1 MLKLIVP
8 MEESIDDATNEFIVT
23 KAFVLEL
30 EHSLASLSK
39 WESTFE
45 KPFLSTKDKTQ
56 EEIAEY
62 IDMMLLTPD
71 VPVEVMKHFGAPQF
85 NAINTYIGSKQSATT
100 INEVKQGTS
109 TKEVITAEIIYYWM
123 VSMNIP
129 FECQYWHLNK
139 LLTLIKVIN
148 KKNEPAKKL
157 GRQEAAR
164 RQREL
169 NEQRRAQLNTR
180 G

>member
-8 MEESIDDATNEFIVT
+8 MEESYDEATSQFIVT
-23 KAFVLEL
+23 NAFILEV

-45 KPFLSTKDKTQ
+45 KPFLSSADKTP
-56 EEIAEY
+56 EETLAY
-62 IDMMLLTPD
+62 IEMMILTPD
-71 VPVEVMKHFGAPQF
+71 VPVVVLDKLSAPHITK
-85 NAINTYIGSKQSATT
+85 INEYVGSAQTATT
-100 INEVKQGTS
+100 INEVKQGPASKEIITS
-109 TKEVITAEIIYYWM
+109 EIIYYWM

-129 FECQYWHLNK
+129 FECQHWHLNR

-148 KKNEPAKKL
+148 KKNEPSKKL

-169 NEQRRAQLNTR
+169 NEQRRAQMNTR

>member
-1 MLKLIVP
+1 MLKVIVP
-8 MEESIDDATNEFIVT
+8 MVEGYDEATSKYILVEAATI
-23 KAFVLEL
+23 EL

-39 WESTFE
+39 WEAMFE
-45 KPFLSTKDKTQ
+45 KPFLSSTDKTT
-56 EEIAEY
+56 EEVAAY
-62 IDMMLLTPD
+62 IEMMILTPD
-71 VPVEVMKHFGAPQF
+71 VSLEVLAKLEAPHFKK
-85 NAINTYIGSKQSATT
+85 INEYIGSKQSATT
-100 INEVKQGTS
+100 INEVQQGKGSREIITS
-109 TKEVITAEIIYYWM
+109 EIIYYWM

-129 FECQYWHLNK
+129 FECQYWHLNR

-148 KKNEPAKKL
+148 KKNAPAQKMS
-157 GRQEAAR
+157 RQEAAR